1 MRPTLVFLHT
11 APVHVP
17 TFTALAAELAPGCD
31 AHHVVDETLLAEA
44 RRAGTAGAALIARVQ
59 AAMRAAAQAYGA
71 GAVVCTCSTIGGL
84 AERTPTD
91 GRFITARIDRAM
103 ADRAVATGPRI
114 LVVAALDSTLAP
126 TAALLQESADAAGRA
141 VAPRCVLA
149 EGAWERF
156 EAGDIDGYVDRIAA
170 CVRALREGADVVV
183 LAQASMAP
191 AVGALADLGIEVLAS
206 PRLGVQ
212 AIAARLGAG
221 PLDRPRSSVDPI
233 DRTERPT

>member
-1 MRPTLVFLHT
+1 MRPSLVFLHT

-44 RRAGTAGAALIARVQ
+44 RHAGTGDAALIARVQ
-59 AAMRAAAQAYGA
+59 AAMRAAAQAHGA

-103 ADRAVATGPRI
+103 ADRAVASGPRI

-126 TAALLQESADAAGRA
+126 TAALLQESADVAGRA
-141 VAPRCVLA
+141 ITPRCVLA
-149 EGAWERF
+149 EGAWACF
-156 EAGDIDGYVDRIAA
+156 EAGDIARYHERIAA
-170 CVRALREGADVVV
+170 CVRTERGDADVVV

-191 AVGALADLGIEVLAS
+191 AADRLADLGIDVLAS

-212 AIAARLGAG
+212 AIAERLGAG
-221 PLDRPRSSVDPI
+221 PPDRPR
-233 DRTERPT
+233 